1 MRKRKKGKLP
11 KDATTALKTWWTS
24 NLVWPYPSVRARAAP
39 HVLESPLT
47 TQLSR
52 AQDDDKR
59 TLGDETGLN
68 ATQINNCASRLRA
81 RVHAM
86 KAHVG
91 IVSHVWHYVVNRV
104 HQPAKAP
111 LAQGAPHRA
120 RACCIAH

>member
-24 NLVWPYPSVRARAAP
+24 NLVWPYPSVCARAAP

-81 RVHAM
+81 YVHAT

-91 IVSHVWHYVVNRV
+91 INVANRV

>member
-11 KDATTALKTWWTS
+11 KDATTALKTWWAS

-39 HVLESPLT
+39 RVLEFR
-47 TQLSR
+47 LSLLSC

-81 RVHAM
+81 YVHAT

-91 IVSHVWHYVVNRV
+91 INVANRV